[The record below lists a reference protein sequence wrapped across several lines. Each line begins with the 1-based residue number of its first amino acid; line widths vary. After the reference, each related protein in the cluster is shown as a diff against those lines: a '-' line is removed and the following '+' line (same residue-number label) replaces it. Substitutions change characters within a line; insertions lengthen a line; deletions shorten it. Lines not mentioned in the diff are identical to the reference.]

1 MMRILITS
9 GGTIEKIDDVRN
21 IRNSSTGRLS
31 SLIANAMDE
40 NIIIDYVYGLNSLLP
55 NRKYNP
61 YPIESVRDLE
71 EAMKHLLNTYTYDAV
86 IHAMAVSDYEIQ
98 SVTTNEAL
106 DKNLK
111 DVDILETLNNYK
123 EDLNRDEKIRSDYE
137 HLVVLMKKAPKI
149 INMIKKIQKDT
160 ILVGF
165 KLLTDVSYDT
175 LLLESQKQIL
185 KNDCDYVLANDLK
198 DIDGDNHIGYLVSK
212 NNTVIKLNTKQEIAE
227 KIKEEVLKI

>member
-31 SLIANAMDE
+31 SLIANTMDE
-40 NIIIDYVYGLNSLLP
+40 NIIIDYVYGLNSLRP

-61 YPIESVRDLE
+61 YHIESVRDLE
-71 EAMKHLLNTYTYDAV
+71 ETMKHLLNTYTYDAV

-111 DVDILETLNNYK
+111 DVDILEKLNN
-123 EDLNRDEKIRSDYE
+123 SF
-137 HLVVLMKKAPKI
+137 
-149 INMIKKIQKDT
+149 T
-160 ILVGF
+160 IL
-165 KLLTDVSYDT
+165 
-175 LLLESQKQIL
+175 
-185 KNDCDYVLANDLK
+185 
-198 DIDGDNHIGYLVSK
+198 
-212 NNTVIKLNTKQEIAE
+212 
-227 KIKEEVLKI
+227 